1 MAVIVSAS
9 GIRGT
14 TEGKVG
20 ENLTPLDALQWVG
33 AWGLWL
39 ERQYG
44 GPCKVIVGQDARPS
58 GAILRP
64 IVIQALRAQGH
75 TIEDAGLT
83 TTPTIAMA
91 IPYRKAQG
99 GLILTASHNPAGWN
113 ALKLLGSN
121 GEFYPPSVIEEVQ
134 QLRDSLT
141 FSYTEN
147 PGQVYAAEGLLS
159 YHIESILRLPG
170 VHPEAIRQAQLKV
183 IVDGI
188 CSGGAVAVPALLE
201 ALGVSH
207 IEVLN
212 GEPHGRFP
220 RPPEP
225 LPENLTDLSQQ
236 VRAKGAHL
244 GIAVDP
250 DVDRVAFILPSGEP
264 FGEEY
269 SLVAVADYV
278 LRYEKGPV
286 VANASTTRA
295 VAEVAARHQVPFY
308 ESRVGE
314 YYVVQKMKAHGA
326 VIGGEG
332 NGGIIYPRLHYGRD
346 ALVGIAL
353 LLSYLAQEGGDALR
367 LRARYPNH
375 AMVKAK
381 ITLSAPLPP
390 NLWQRLA
397 EEAGAAEISLEDGLK
412 LRWEEKWIH
421 LRSSATEPLVRLI
434 AEANTE
440 AEAQALIRFWQE
452 RLQAYAGIAAV

>member
-1 MAVIVSAS
+1 MALIVSAS

-20 ENLTPLDALQWVG
+20 ENLTPLDALRWVS

-39 ERQYG
+39 ARQHG
-44 GPCKVIVGQDARPS
+44 GPCRVIVGQDARPS

-75 TIEDAGLT
+75 AVEDAGLI
-83 TTPTIAMA
+83 TTPTLAMA
-91 IPYRKAQG
+91 IPYRHAQG

-113 ALKLLGSN
+113 ALKLMSSE
-121 GEFYPPSVIEEVQ
+121 GEFYSPSVIEEVR
-134 QLRDSLT
+134 QLCSALA
-141 FSYTEN
+141 FGHTEN
-147 PGQVYAAEGLLS
+147 PGEVSAAEGLLS
-159 YHIESILRLPG
+159 YHIESILRLPR
-170 VHPEAIRQAQLKV
+170 VYPEAIRQAQLKV
-183 IVDGI
+183 VVDGI
-188 CSGGAVAVPALLE
+188 CSGGAIAVPALLE
-201 ALGVSH
+201 ALGVSQ

-225 LPENLTDLSQQ
+225 LPEHLTELSQQ
-236 VRAKGAHL
+236 VRMKGAHL

-250 DVDRVAFILPSGEP
+250 DVDRVAFILPNGEP

-269 SLVAVADYV
+269 SLVAIADYV
-278 LRYEKGPV
+278 LSYEKGPV
-286 VANASTTRA
+286 VANASTTQA
-295 VAEVAARHQVPFY
+295 VAEIAARHQVPFY

-314 YYVVQKMKAHGA
+314 YFVVQKMKAHGA
-326 VIGGEG
+326 IIGGEG

-367 LRARYPNH
+367 LRARYPH
-375 AMVKAK
+375 YAMVKAK
-381 ITLSAPLPP
+381 ITLAAPLPP
-390 NLWQRLA
+390 NLWERLA
-397 EEAGAAEISLEDGLK
+397 EEAGSAEVSLEDGLK
-412 LRWEEKWIH
+412 LRWKDKWIH
-421 LRSSATEPLVRLI
+421 LRSSATEPLIRLI
-434 AEANTE
+434 AEADTV
-440 AEAQALIRFWQE
+440 AEAQELIRFWQE

>member
-1 MAVIVSAS
+1 MVLIVSAS

-14 TEGKVG
+14 TEGKAG
-20 ENLTPLDALQWVG
+20 ENLTPLDALQWAS

-58 GAILRP
+58 GTLLRP

-83 TTPTIAMA
+83 TTPTLAMA
-91 IPYRKAQG
+91 IPYSKAQG

-113 ALKLLGSN
+113 ALKLLSSE
-121 GEFYPPSVIEEVQ
+121 GEFYPPSVVEEIQ
-134 QLRDSLT
+134 QLRASLS
-141 FSYTEN
+141 FARTEN
-147 PGQVYAAEGLLS
+147 PGEVSAAEWLLR

-170 VHPEAIRQAQLKV
+170 VQSEAIRRAQLKV
-183 IVDGI
+183 VVDGI
-188 CSGGAVAVPALLE
+188 CSGGAITVPALLE
-201 ALGVSH
+201 ALGVSQ

-212 GEPHGRFP
+212 GEPHGRFS

-225 LPENLTDLSQQ
+225 LPENLTELAQQ
-236 VRAKGAHL
+236 VRTKGAHL
-244 GIAVDP
+244 GVAVDP
-250 DVDRVAFILPSGEP
+250 DVDRVAFILPNGEP

-278 LRYEKGPV
+278 LSYEKGPV

-353 LLSYLAQEGGDALR
+353 MLSYLAREGGDALR
-367 LRARYPNH
+367 LRARYPH
-375 AMVKAK
+375 YAMVKAK
-381 ITLSAPLPP
+381 LTLKTSLPP

-397 EEAGAAEISLEDGLK
+397 EEAGSADISLEDGLK
-412 LRWEEKWIH
+412 LRWKDRWIH
-421 LRSSATEPLVRLI
+421 LRSSATEPIVRLI

-440 AEAQALIRFWQE
+440 AEAQTLIRFWQE
-452 RLQAYAGIAAV
+452 RLLAYAGIAAI